1 MATAKQIEWA
11 RRTVAGEDYLPWAD
25 VEEAKRLL
33 ASHEADEP
41 DATDIIAALL
51 KVLHPGAVGLI
62 GNHHGA
68 DRLAEACHAIT
79 AAKNWLAREQGK

>member
-1 MATAKQIEWA
+1 MTRQQQIEWA

-33 ASHEADEP
+33 ASQEPDEP
-41 DATDIIAALL
+41 DAADIIAALL

-68 DRLAEACHAIT
+68 ERLNEACQAIT
-79 AAKNWLAREQGK
+79 AARKYLATNC

>member
-1 MATAKQIEWA
+1 MSRQQQIEWA

-33 ASHEADEP
+33 ANHEDDEP
-41 DATDIIAALL
+41 DAAEIIAALL

-62 GNHHGA
+62 GNHHGTE
-68 DRLAEACHAIT
+68 RLNEACQAIT
-79 AAKNWLAREQGK
+79 AAKSFLAREQGK

>member
-1 MATAKQIEWA
+1 MTREQQIEWA

-25 VEEAKRLL
+25 VEESKRLL

-41 DATDIIAALL
+41 DAADIIAALL

-68 DRLAEACHAIT
+68 ERLNKACQAIT
-79 AAKNWLAREQGK
+79 AARKYLAANC

>member
-1 MATAKQIEWA
+1 MATAQQIEWA

-41 DATDIIAALL
+41 DAADIIAALL

-68 DRLAEACHAIT
+68 DRMAEACHAIT